1 MPWLVD
7 SKRFADTFGF
17 PHRSV
22 RNRKLSGGDRMKEII
37 LDLGPINSVDDTAFD
52 QAIERLA
59 EWHEAR
65 VQQGWQERDAPD
77 LMIKTVSDSAGQ
89 LRKAVIFQKQE
100 WATAFLGFWNNL
112 AEAS

>member
-1 MPWLVD
+1 MLIGYSLHSEEW
-7 SKRFADTFGF
+7 
-17 PHRSV
+17 
-22 RNRKLSGGDRMKEII
+22 NRKLSGGDRMKEII
-37 LDLGPINSVDDTAFD
+37 LDLGPINAVDHSAFD

-77 LMIKTVSDSAGQ
+77 LMIKTVSDAGGE

-100 WATAFLGFWNNL
+100 WATAFLGFWNNSI
-112 AEAS
+112 EAN